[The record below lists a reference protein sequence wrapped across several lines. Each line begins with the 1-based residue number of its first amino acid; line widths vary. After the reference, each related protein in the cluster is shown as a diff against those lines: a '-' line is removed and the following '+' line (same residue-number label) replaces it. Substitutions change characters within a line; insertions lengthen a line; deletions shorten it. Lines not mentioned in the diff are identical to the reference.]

1 MSFLYAFLEG
11 ISEAFNI
18 ERNDIDGLVEKNMD
32 SDTIDILIFD
42 NVPGGAGHSKRLLNQ
57 DELIKALRMAYK
69 KVNQNCCDENT
80 SCYNCLRNYYN
91 QQYHKYLRR
100 KDAKDIIEQ
109 IFKNLNIPLEE

>member
-1 MSFLYAFLEG
+1 MEIMPGVYENIANKDNDSNKYENNAIGTESFS
-11 ISEAFNI
+11 IN
-18 ERNDIDGLVEKNMD
+18 
-32 SDTIDILIFD
+32 
-42 NVPGGAGHSKRLLNQ
+42 LLNK

-100 KDAKDIIEQ
+100 KDAKEIIEQ
-109 IFKNLNIPLEE
+109 IFQILDIPLEK